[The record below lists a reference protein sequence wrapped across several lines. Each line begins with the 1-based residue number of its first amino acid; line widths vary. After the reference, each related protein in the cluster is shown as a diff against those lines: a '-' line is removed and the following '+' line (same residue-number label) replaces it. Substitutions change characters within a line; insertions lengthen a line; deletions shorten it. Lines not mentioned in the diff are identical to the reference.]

1 MFEDKFI
8 GGPLDGERRPSTGD
22 TIDGDPIIHDASG
35 ARYERDDKASSS
47 EVSVWRYVTAEEV
60 FTQKAVSALQVRVRN
75 PDGVTLAELED
86 FVQRA
91 RAAGY
96 RDESKL
102 KVWVKMRGHVREMT
116 VQRPQK

>member
-1 MFEDKFI
+1 MFEDKFV

-22 TIDGDPIIHDASG
+22 TIDGEPMVHDASG
-35 ARYERDDKASSS
+35 ARYERDDNASTT
-47 EVSVWRYVTAEEV
+47 EVSVWRYVTAQEAFV
-60 FTQKAVSALQVRVRN
+60 QKAAAALDVRSKN
-75 PDGVTLAELED
+75 PDGITLAELED
-86 FVQRA
+86 FVTRA

-102 KVWVKMRGHVREMT
+102 KVWVKVRGHVREMT